1 MQWSAISFTL
11 TRFFIS
17 LLKLLAISHYL
28 SWLRASVAQTGK
40 FLATVYPKFYT
51 SKTKVIVSIQA
62 ASNATF
68 EVNCFSRC
76 RICIIWSAKWLYYG
90 TNIAFCQDLFRT
102 NFSAGD
108 TFVVNGFPLSAE
120 LCLSPEKTDTRGGD

>member
-62 ASNATF
+62 VSNATF
-68 EVNCFSRC
+68 EVNCFSDVVFASSGVPSGS
-76 RICIIWSAKWLYYG
+76 IMAQILPFVNTSSAPISPQVIL
-90 TNIAFCQDLFRT
+90 
-102 NFSAGD
+102 
-108 TFVVNGFPLSAE
+108 LS
-120 LCLSPEKTDTRGGD
+120 STVFH